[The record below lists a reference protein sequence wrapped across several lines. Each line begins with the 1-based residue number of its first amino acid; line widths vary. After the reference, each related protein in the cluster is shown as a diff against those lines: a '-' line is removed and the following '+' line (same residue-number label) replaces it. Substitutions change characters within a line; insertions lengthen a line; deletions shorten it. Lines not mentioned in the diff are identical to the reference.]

1 MAIRQIKHRL
11 GNIEYEY
18 NDQIPWTATDQKM
31 VDGLAH
37 CFLVSD
43 KSMEDADA
51 VLKRS
56 MKVSKSVKE
65 GNEFF
70 KKVAEVLKQA
80 QLVAG
85 GYVGAIELGQLSIAN
100 ALAEATNLAN
110 DAFQKQSEVLTAA
123 HAEYSA
129 VLDSRNKLVDE
140 AEEDNAEVYN
150 QLTGLF
156 KLGYEA
162 ENIATDLMS
171 FDQASE
177 RAREVLSF
185 NDRAQERKLDAVIST
200 TCDFELLLAKVEG
213 QQNVWTEFG
222 SRMILIEYIGKIR
235 SGNQSTSFN

>member
-56 MKVSKSVKE
+56 MNISKSVEE
-65 GNEFF
+65 GNETF
-70 KKVAEVLKQA
+70 KKVAEVLQHA
-80 QLVAG
+80 QVVAG
-85 GYVGAIELGQLSIAN
+85 GYVGALELGQFSIADT
-100 ALAEATNLAN
+100 LSEATNLAN
-110 DAFQKQSEVLTAA
+110 DAIQKQNAVLTAA
-123 HAEYSA
+123 HVEYSA
-129 VLDSRNKLVDE
+129 ILDSHNKLVDVV
-140 AEEDNAEVYN
+140 EEDNEKVYG